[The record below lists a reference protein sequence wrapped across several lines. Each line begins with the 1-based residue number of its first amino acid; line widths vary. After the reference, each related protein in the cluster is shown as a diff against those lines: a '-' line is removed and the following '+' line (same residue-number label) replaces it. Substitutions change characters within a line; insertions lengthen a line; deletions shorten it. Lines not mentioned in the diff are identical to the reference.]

1 MEFGYKVYSDGVSR
15 PVVHVTL
22 SFQEKELEYELLVD
36 SGADMCMF
44 GMEVALFLGYD
55 FSDMEKGYVAGVGG
69 EPMVYYKAPVTIEV
83 AGTSI
88 VVEAGFLPNVSQF
101 DYGVAGRKDF
111 FEQFVVTFYERQKL
125 LGFQKI

>member
-1 MEFGYKVYSDGVSR
+1 MEFGYKVYGDGVAR
-15 PVVHVTL
+15 PVIHVTL
-22 SFQEKELEYELLVD
+22 SFQGKELDYELLID

-55 FSDMEKGYVAGVGG
+55 FTGAEKGYVAGVGG
-69 EPMVYYKAPVTIEV
+69 EPMVYYKAPVTVVV
-83 AGTSI
+83 AGTFF

-111 FEQFVVTFYERQKL
+111 FEQFIVTFNERQKSL
-125 LGFQKI
+125 RFQ